1 MDTMVNHKTN
11 LEPDHGSHGHSVPL
25 VYQRALPMSRGKVA
39 IWLFLSTEIMFF
51 TALIGTYIVLRFGA
65 PEGTWPTPSQ
75 VGVIEWLGALNTFV
89 LICSSMTIVFSYEA
103 AKSDRIRAARSWLLA
118 TMLLA
123 FVFLGI
129 KGVEYTSKYTHGIYP
144 QFPRSLMHDRPDVYY
159 VSNFSAQLKK
169 RIADLESATSPANDH
184 DPATLETLYLI
195 QSGMVNWTEKKVGMS
210 DDPNMKRMALE
221 SFAHQIHPLSKRPD
235 IDKYLVD
242 EQSELVEKQQE
253 LAPQLRQLESDLVK
267 VQQQLVRLSDE
278 IAQLESDRK
287 SKVDAKGDFPE
298 PSPEEL
304 QRKALL
310 ESTEQKAEIVTDS
323 ISTLKQRLN
332 PINLR
337 LESHSAFNQFEK
349 GINEHFHLKLP
360 MVIPSGNTWA
370 NTYFLITGFHAL
382 HVVLGIVVFLFLL
395 PLELNRRRAKIME
408 NVGLYW
414 HFVDIVWI
422 FLFPMIYLF

>member
-1 MDTMVNHKTN
+1 MVNNKTN
-11 LEPDHGSHGHSVPL
+11 LEPDHGSHGHAVPL

-75 VGVIEWLGALNTFV
+75 VGVMESLGALNTFV

-129 KGVEYTSKYTHGIYP
+129 KGVEYNSKYTHGIYP

-169 RIADLESATSPANDH
+169 RIADLESTTSPANDH

-195 QSGMVNWTEKKVGMS
+195 QSGLVNWTEKKVGMS

-242 EQSELVEKQQE
+242 EKAELLRKQQE
-253 LAPQLRQLESDLVK
+253 LEPQLTQLEADLAK
-267 VQQQLVRLSDE
+267 LQQQLVALSDE

-287 SKVDAKGDFPE
+287 SKVDANGDFPE
-298 PSPEEL
+298 PGPEEL
-304 QRKALL
+304 QRTALL
-310 ESTEQKAEIVTDS
+310 ESTEQKAKTVTDS
-323 ISTLKQRLN
+323 INTLHQRLN
-332 PINLR
+332 PINRR

-349 GINEHFHLKLP
+349 GVNEHFHLKLP
-360 MVIPSGNTWA
+360 MVIPNGNTWA

>member
-1 MDTMVNHKTN
+1 MVNHKTN

-89 LICSSMTIVFSYEA
+89 LICSSMTIVFAYEA

-195 QSGMVNWTEKKVGMS
+195 QSGMVNWTEKK
-210 DDPNMKRMALE
+210 
-221 SFAHQIHPLSKRPD
+221 
-235 IDKYLVD
+235 
-242 EQSELVEKQQE
+242 
-253 LAPQLRQLESDLVK
+253 
-267 VQQQLVRLSDE
+267 
-278 IAQLESDRK
+278 
-287 SKVDAKGDFPE
+287 
-298 PSPEEL
+298 
-304 QRKALL
+304 
-310 ESTEQKAEIVTDS
+310 
-323 ISTLKQRLN
+323 
-332 PINLR
+332 
-337 LESHSAFNQFEK
+337 SACRTT
-349 GINEHFHLKLP
+349 P
-360 MVIPSGNTWA
+360 T
-370 NTYFLITGFHAL
+370 
-382 HVVLGIVVFLFLL
+382 
-395 PLELNRRRAKIME
+395 
-408 NVGLYW
+408 
-414 HFVDIVWI
+414 
-422 FLFPMIYLF
+422 

>member
-1 MDTMVNHKTN
+1 MVNNKIN
-11 LEPDHGSHGHSVPL
+11 PEPDHGSHGHAVPL

-75 VGVIEWLGALNTFV
+75 VGVMESLGALNTFV

-169 RIADLESATSPANDH
+169 RIADLESNTSPANDH

-195 QSGMVNWTEKKVGMS
+195 QSGLVNWTEKKVGMS

-235 IDKYLVD
+235 IDKYLAD
-242 EQSELVEKQQE
+242 EQAELLGKQQE
-253 LAPQLRQLESDLVK
+253 LEPQLTQLQADLAK
-267 VQQQLVRLSDE
+267 LQQQLVTLSDE

-287 SKVDAKGDFPE
+287 SKADANGDFPE
-298 PSPEEL
+298 PGPEEL
-304 QRKALL
+304 QQTALL
-310 ESTEQKAEIVTDS
+310 ESTEQKAKTVTDS
-323 ISTLKQRLN
+323 INTFHQRLN
-332 PINLR
+332 PINRR

-349 GINEHFHLKLP
+349 GVNEHFHLKLP

>member
-1 MDTMVNHKTN
+1 MVNNKIN
-11 LEPDHGSHGHSVPL
+11 PEPDHGSHGHAVPL
-25 VYQRALPMSRGKVA
+25 VYQQALPMSRGKVA

-75 VGVIEWLGALNTFV
+75 VGVMESLGALNTFV

-169 RIADLESATSPANDH
+169 RIADLESNTSPANDH

-195 QSGMVNWTEKKVGMS
+195 QSGLVNWTEKKVGMS

-235 IDKYLVD
+235 IDKYLAD
-242 EQSELVEKQQE
+242 EQAELLGKQQE
-253 LAPQLRQLESDLVK
+253 LEPQLTQLQADLAK
-267 VQQQLVRLSDE
+267 LQQQLVTLSDE

-287 SKVDAKGDFPE
+287 SKADANGDFPE
-298 PSPEEL
+298 PGPEEL
-304 QRKALL
+304 QQTALL
-310 ESTEQKAEIVTDS
+310 ESTEQKAKTVTDS
-323 ISTLKQRLN
+323 INTFHQRLN
-332 PINLR
+332 PINRR

-349 GINEHFHLKLP
+349 GVNEHFHLKLP